1 MKIIYKGETK
11 KVSDIKDYNLL
22 IQRLAQLFSFI
33 TENGFVSY
41 DQPSE

>member
-22 IQRLAQLFSFI
+22 IQRLAQLFSFDASQMKQ
-33 TENGFVSY
+33 NGLKLY
-41 DQPSE
+41 Y